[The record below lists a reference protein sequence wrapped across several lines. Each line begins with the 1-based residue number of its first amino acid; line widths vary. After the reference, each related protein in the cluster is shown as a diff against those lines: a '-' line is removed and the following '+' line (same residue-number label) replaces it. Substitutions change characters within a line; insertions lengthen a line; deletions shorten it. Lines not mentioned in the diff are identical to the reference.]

1 MLVEI
6 HSLVLD
12 NNITYLKVGCAK
24 LRLLNVASNL
34 ENALKKYFML
44 MQIGK
49 CKPKINSYLV
59 FF

>member
-44 MQIGK
+44 MK
-49 CKPKINSYLV
+49 NT
-59 FF
+59 